1 VHIRHSLPCA
11 AFASLV
17 VASSWAQTATDGA
30 TLNTITVTGSAIDD
44 RFSSTVTDPVSS
56 TAFSAEQVDDQHA
69 RNLIE
74 VLRSVSG
81 LTADLN
87 GDGESI
93 KVKLRGIES
102 QRYKGEKPGVA
113 IVVDGVPVFERTG
126 KVNIDLDNIESIKVV
141 KGGASYLYGEDAL
154 AGAVLVTTRR
164 GAGYKGVRLE
174 ADRGSF
180 GHRRSLV
187 RGGFAGDDV
196 SGHLQ
201 YSDREQDGFYHL
213 SNTSARTWSGN
224 LKYALDGRSDLS
236 FGFEKSARFR
246 DREGS
251 VSGVTAARLD
261 PAGVYEGRGYT
272 RMFDVDLT
280 RYNLTYSNDIDE
292 RSNLLAVLY
301 QYEDDTTFWS
311 APMRFDATGALTS
324 DVNDYSTRNDYS
336 QVQRGLKAEYRTR
349 LERLALMGGLE
360 WRRNRFDN
368 FDTALNSYRNAPR
381 SPVVAAGTLLSDD
394 LAIETT
400 NALYGEAKYG
410 LTGTTAVTL
419 NLRRDRI
426 DSDFDAQ
433 PVASNGNQR
442 VDVGRSFDVHSFR
455 VGLTR
460 ALGAAASVHGAVS
473 TGFRAPTAEQLYRG
487 ETTTSALVLSNPD
500 LKPEKALGFEVGL
513 KSRVDLAGWPT
524 TLNAAL
530 FQIDRDD
537 FILDSNGQDAST
549 SIPVGGGSQFR
560 NIGGARSR
568 GLEFEAQTAARGGW
582 SFALAYTFLDARFT
596 RYDTFYQS
604 LGNPY
609 GTFVA
614 APGAAQ
620 RADPVFWRN
629 NYTVQVFDN
638 GGNRLPRASPHI
650 LNLRSWYVPAPGWT
664 LAGEV
669 DIRAKAYADEIN
681 QEVWPG
687 RTLFGLMAQYERKLA
702 GLSGAKLRVFARVD
716 NLFDR
721 RYYLTVRGTNDSNY
735 DGRYDAEDLSIVPD
749 PGRIVRIGMSMQ
761 F

>member
-1 VHIRHSLPCA
+1 MHIRHSLPCA

-17 VASSWAQTATDGA
+17 AASSLAQTATDGS

-44 RFSSTVTDPVSS
+44 RFSSTASDPVSS
-56 TAFSAEQVDDQHA
+56 TAINAGQIDEQHV

-74 VLRSVSG
+74 ALRSVSG
-81 LTADLN
+81 MTADLN

-93 KVKLRGIES
+93 KIKLRGVET

-126 KVNIDLDNIESIKVV
+126 KVNIDLDNIESIKVI

-154 AGAVLVTTRR
+154 AGAVLITTRR
-164 GAGYKGVRLE
+164 GAGYKGLKLE

-180 GHRRSLV
+180 GYGHYLV
-187 RGGFAGDDV
+187 RGGLASDDV

-213 SNTSARTWSGN
+213 SSSWARTWSGN
-224 LKYALDGRSDLS
+224 LTYALDGRSNLD

-251 VSGVTAARLD
+251 VTGVTAARLD
-261 PAGVYEGRGYT
+261 PAGVREGRGYT

-301 QYEDDTTFWS
+301 RYEDDTTFWS
-311 APMRFDATGALTS
+311 APMRFDATGAPTS
-324 DVNDYSTRNDYS
+324 DVDDYSTHNDYH

-349 LERLALMGGLE
+349 FERLALMGGLE
-360 WRRNRFDN
+360 WRHNRFDN
-368 FDTALNSYRNAPR
+368 YNTALNSYRNAPR
-381 SPVVAAGTLLSDD
+381 SPVVAVGTLLSDD
-394 LAIETT
+394 VATETT
-400 NALYGEAKYG
+400 KALYGEAKYG
-410 LTGTTAVTL
+410 LTDTTAATF

-426 DSDFDAQ
+426 GIAFDAQ
-433 PVASNGNQR
+433 PVAGNGNR
-442 VDVGRSFDVHSFR
+442 LVDAGRSFDVDSFR

-460 ALGAAASVHGAVS
+460 ELSAAASVYGAVS

-487 ETTTSALVLSNPD
+487 ETTTSTLVLSNPD

-524 TLNAAL
+524 TLNASL

-549 SIPVGGGSQFR
+549 GIPVGGGSQFR

-568 GLEFEAQTAARGGW
+568 GLELEAQTATRSGW
-582 SFALAYTFLDARFT
+582 SFAVAYTYLDARFT
-596 RYDTFYQS
+596 RYDTFYQA

-609 GTFVA
+609 GSFVA
-614 APGAAQ
+614 APSAAQ
-620 RADPVFWRN
+620 RANPVFWRN
-629 NYTVQVFDN
+629 NYTVQAFDN
-638 GGNRLPRASPHI
+638 TGNKVPRASPHI
-650 LNLRSWYVPAPGWT
+650 FNLRSWYTPAPGWA

-669 DIRAKAYADEIN
+669 DFRSKAYADEIN

-687 RTLFGLMAQYERKLA
+687 RALFGLMAQYERKLL
-702 GLSGAKLRVFARVD
+702 GLAGAKLRAFARVD
-716 NLFDR
+716 NLFDK
-721 RYYLTVRGTNDSNY
+721 RYYLTARGSNDANY

-749 PGRIVRIGMSMQ
+749 PGRVVRIGLSMQ